1 MNIYT
6 RHSPPLQVHSGAFPT
21 EAHSPYKMSAE
32 EEDKF
37 RLLLRGDESSRA
49 AESEQVGRRLR
60 EADEYEV
67 TKLY

>member
-1 MNIYT
+1 M
-6 RHSPPLQVHSGAFPT
+6 HAGAFPT

-37 RLLLRGDESSRA
+37 RLLLSGDESRRA
-49 AESEQVGRRLR
+49 VESEQVARRLR
-60 EADEYEV
+60 EADEYEA